1 MDKDVKVVEQS
12 KIGWTGARP
21 NEGGKSPRCELCGEW
36 LIDETYDMICGFCLE
51 EDGLGPDAGTRLDRR
66 RRA

>member
-12 KIGWTGARP
+12 KIGWTGP
-21 NEGGKSPRCELCGEW
+21 NEDGEGPRCELCGEW